1 METLVVIFSEFMPLL
16 DMGGKSPNC
25 NHRSFSSAL
34 RFVGRCIRS
43 VIWTSENNIAV
54 AVFIYKSNLVFLG
67 GKINRKYE
75 YVKANIRQLKYLL
88 HEFQNKSN
96 EFISRRAI

>member
-1 METLVVIFSEFMPLL
+1 M
-16 DMGGKSPNC
+16 
-25 NHRSFSSAL
+25 
-34 RFVGRCIRS
+34 IR
-43 VIWTSENNIAV
+43 TSENNIAF

-96 EFISRRAI
+96 EFISRRAILKNPGRELC